1 MMKRMEGRT
10 TLISGSIGGI
20 GAATAR
26 RLSQEGG
33 RVALADINL
42 EAAEAV
48 AESIRA
54 NGGDAIAIHLDLAE
68 EESIARTVAR
78 ALEHYGALDVLFN
91 NAADTRAEVMAKD
104 GPVDLMDAD
113 VWDRVFRINARGT
126 MLMTKHALPALI
138 ASGHGSIINTSSG
151 AALRGDFFR
160 TAYAAS
166 KSAIHALTL
175 YTAAQFGKQGVRCNV
190 VSPGMVATEHAQQE
204 QGGNFAMYLRHHLTP
219 VLGRPEDLAAVVAML
234 ASDDGRFVTGQII
247 GVDGG
252 VLSHMPHF
260 ADSQGL
266 ADEYRRNIGA

>member
-1 MMKRMEGRT
+1 MKRMEGKT
-10 TLISGSIGGI
+10 TLISGCAGGI

-26 RLSQEGG
+26 RLAQEGG
-33 RVALADINL
+33 RVAIADIDL
-42 EAAEAV
+42 AGAEAV

-54 NGGDAIAIHLDLAE
+54 TGGDAIAIHLDLAE
-68 EESIARTVAR
+68 EDSIANTVAR
-78 ALEHYGALDVLFN
+78 ALEHYGALDALFN

-160 TAYAAS
+160 TAYGAS
-166 KSAIHALTL
+166 KMAIHALTL
-175 YTAAQFGKQGVRCNV
+175 YTAAQFGKKGVRCNV
-190 VSPGMVATEHAQQE
+190 VSPGMVMTEHAQQA
-204 QGGNFAMYLRHHLTP
+204 QSSNFAMYERHHLTP
-219 VLGRPEDLAAVVAML
+219 TLGRPEDLAAVVVML
-234 ASDDGRFVTGQII
+234 ASDDGRFVTAQII

-252 VLSHMPHF
+252 VLSHMPHL
-260 ADSQGL
+260 ADSQAL
-266 ADEYRRNIGA
+266 HDEFRRNIGA